1 MIAPSRREGR
11 SARLRPSSAG
21 FETRDSEPSSVN
33 ENGEL
38 FMKRLALIAA
48 SGATALAATLAVAQP
63 QPIPL
68 AQAGQSAQHGGSGG
82 EKADRSDRREEM
94 RERRAERMTAQ
105 LNERLAKLRTD
116 LKLKPEQIAAFEKIE
131 ALIKRNAEQRRER
144 MSQMRDQHENLRHA
158 DIMERLDMMA
168 TRQMERATR
177 SKEMADAV
185 RPLWT
190 TLSDEQK
197 TVARRAMREM
207 RAEGRGR
214 MMEMHRRMRDN
225 DDDRRDDDRRSRR
238 WRDRDHDH
246 DRGWSRDR
254 DYDSDRF

>member
-1 MIAPSRREGR
+1 MIAPSWREGR

-38 FMKRLALIAA
+38 FMKRIALIAV
-48 SGATALAATLAVAQP
+48 SGAAILATGLAVAQP
-63 QPIPL
+63 QPIPP
-68 AQAGQSAQHGGSGG
+68 AQGSQQSQQRVGTEG
-82 EKADRSDRREEM
+82 ERAERGERGERREEM

-116 LKLKPEQIAAFEKIE
+116 LKLKPEQVAAFEKIE

-144 MSQMRDQHENLRHA
+144 MSQMRDQRENFRHA

-168 TRQMERATR
+168 TRQAERATR

-197 TVARRAMREM
+197 TVTRRAMREIM
-207 RAEGRGR
+207 AEGRGR
-214 MMEMHRRMRDN
+214 MMEMHRRMRGN
-225 DDDRRDDDRRSRR
+225 DDDRRDDRGSRR

-246 DRGWSRDR
+246 DRDR
-254 DYDSDRF
+254 DDDM

>member
-1 MIAPSRREGR
+1 
-11 SARLRPSSAG
+11 
-21 FETRDSEPSSVN
+21 
-33 ENGEL
+33 
-38 FMKRLALIAA
+38 MKRLALIAA
-48 SGATALAATLAVAQP
+48 SGAAILATGLAVAQP

-116 LKLKPEQIAAFEKIE
+116 LKLKPEQVAAFEKIE

-168 TRQMERATR
+168 TRQAERATR

-207 RAEGRGR
+207 RAEGRDR

>member
-1 MIAPSRREGR
+1 
-11 SARLRPSSAG
+11 
-21 FETRDSEPSSVN
+21 
-33 ENGEL
+33 
-38 FMKRLALIAA
+38 MKRLALIAA
-48 SGATALAATLAVAQP
+48 SGAAALAATLAVAQP

-207 RAEGRGR
+207 RAEGRDR

-246 DRGWSRDR
+246 DRGRSRDR

>member
-1 MIAPSRREGR
+1 
-11 SARLRPSSAG
+11 
-21 FETRDSEPSSVN
+21 
-33 ENGEL
+33 
-38 FMKRLALIAA
+38 MKRLALIAA
-48 SGATALAATLAVAQP
+48 SGAAALAATLAVAQP

-214 MMEMHRRMRDN
+214 MMEMHRRMRDH

-246 DRGWSRDR
+246 DRSWYRDR

>member
-1 MIAPSRREGR
+1 
-11 SARLRPSSAG
+11 
-21 FETRDSEPSSVN
+21 
-33 ENGEL
+33 
-38 FMKRLALIAA
+38 MKRLALIAA
-48 SGATALAATLAVAQP
+48 SGAAILATGLAVAQP

-116 LKLKPEQIAAFEKIE
+116 LKLKPEQVAAFEKIE

-197 TVARRAMREM
+197 TVTRRAMREIM
-207 RAEGRGR
+207 AEGRGR
-214 MMEMHRRMRDN
+214 MMEMHRRMRGN
-225 DDDRRDDDRRSRR
+225 DDDRRDDRGSRR

-246 DRGWSRDR
+246 DRDR
-254 DYDSDRF
+254 DDDM

>member
-1 MIAPSRREGR
+1 
-11 SARLRPSSAG
+11 
-21 FETRDSEPSSVN
+21 
-33 ENGEL
+33 
-38 FMKRLALIAA
+38 MKRLALIAA

-116 LKLKPEQIAAFEKIE
+116 LKLKPEQVAAFEKIE

-214 MMEMHRRMRDN
+214 MMEMHRRMRGH
-225 DDDRRDDDRRSRR
+225 DDDRRDDRGSRR

-246 DRGWSRDR
+246 DRDR
-254 DYDSDRF
+254 DDDM

>member
-1 MIAPSRREGR
+1 
-11 SARLRPSSAG
+11 
-21 FETRDSEPSSVN
+21 
-33 ENGEL
+33 
-38 FMKRLALIAA
+38 MKRLALIAA

-68 AQAGQSAQHGGSGG
+68 AQAGQSAQHGSSGG

-116 LKLKPEQIAAFEKIE
+116 LKLKPEQVAAFEKIE

-197 TVARRAMREM
+197 TVTRRAMREIM
-207 RAEGRGR
+207 AEGRGR
-214 MMEMHRRMRDN
+214 MMEMHRRMRGN
-225 DDDRRDDDRRSRR
+225 DDDRRDDRGSRR

-246 DRGWSRDR
+246 DRDR
-254 DYDSDRF
+254 DDDM

>member
-1 MIAPSRREGR
+1 
-11 SARLRPSSAG
+11 
-21 FETRDSEPSSVN
+21 
-33 ENGEL
+33 
-38 FMKRLALIAA
+38 MKRLALIAA

-116 LKLKPEQIAAFEKIE
+116 LKLKPEQVAAFGKIE

>member
-1 MIAPSRREGR
+1 
-11 SARLRPSSAG
+11 
-21 FETRDSEPSSVN
+21 
-33 ENGEL
+33 
-38 FMKRLALIAA
+38 MKRLALIAA

-116 LKLKPEQIAAFEKIE
+116 LKLKPEQVAAFEKIE